1 MEAIAG
7 LSRAAARLAAICVLC
22 AGAVQAQTTPKYQA
36 ELLGT
41 AINAAAMNASGQ
53 VIGTTSSSSGNLRG
67 WIASSGSPLTEL
79 PLPPGRISSYANDIT
94 DQGLIAGAVGSAY
107 SPEFGGVAA
116 AWYPNGSGGY
126 TVVELGTLPGHVR
139 SNATALNDVG
149 DVVGW
154 SSDGTYRKPV
164 LFTGPSGIL
173 ELTSTG
179 IFDPSAINEKRVV
192 ADNSFT
198 VKLLDLNTMAV
209 TDLGVPTGYPSNY
222 LATRSAAINES
233 NQVAGQAILTTST
246 SCDRQAARH
255 TPVVGWEIFSSCGK
269 YNGAVDINDLG
280 DVVMQLNLY
289 PYVRFE
295 GLGTFRIED
304 LIDEAGGHWYVI
316 NGFGL
321 AINNARQMAV
331 PATNQVTGQ
340 SGLLLLTPENA
351 VGTPLCWGDGS
362 AIPCPCGNAS
372 APGSG
377 QGCLHSGAVGAV
389 LKGSGSAIVAND
401 DLVLHVTQGPP
412 GRIAM
417 FIQGVA
423 SISVPF
429 NDGILCAGT
438 PIVRLET
445 LVLDSAGSGSSSVP
459 IAAKGGAVVGVSR
472 IYQTWFRDPL
482 GPCGAASNLS
492 AALRVDWQ

>member
-1 MEAIAG
+1 MRALRFLRVAAG
-7 LSRAAARLAAICVLC
+7 FAAFSWLAFAP
-22 AGAVQAQTTPKYQA
+22 AFAQAPPKYQA
-36 ELLGT
+36 ELLGA
-41 AINAAAMNASGQ
+41 AINASAMNSSGQ
-53 VIGTTSSSSGNLRG
+53 VIGTTNGSSGNLRG

-107 SPEFGGVAA
+107 SPEFSGVAA

-126 TVVELGTLPGHVR
+126 TVVELGKLPGHVG
-139 SNATALNDVG
+139 SNATALNDAG
-149 DVVGW
+149 DIVGW
-154 SSDGTYRKPV
+154 SSNGTYRWPV
-164 LFTGPSGIL
+164 LFTAPSGIL
-173 ELTSTG
+173 DLTSTG
-179 IFDPSAINEKRVV
+179 IFDPHAINEKRVV
-192 ADNSFT
+192 ADSSFT

-222 LATRSAAINES
+222 LATSAAAINES
-233 NQVAGQAILTTST
+233 NQVAGLAILTTST

-255 TPVVGWEIFSSCGK
+255 TPGIGWKIFSSCGK

-289 PYVRFE
+289 PHVRFQ

-304 LIDEAGGHWYVI
+304 LIDAPVGHWYVI
-316 NGFGL
+316 NGYGL

-340 SGLLLLTPENA
+340 SGMLLLTPENA
-351 VGTPLCWGDGS
+351 VGTPLCWGDG
-362 AIPCPCGNAS
+362 ATLPCPCGNAS

-401 DLVLHVTQGPP
+401 DLVLHVTQGPAN
-412 GRIAM
+412 RIAM
-417 FIQGVA
+417 LIQGA
-423 SISVPF
+423 TSISMPF
-429 NDGILCAGT
+429 NDGILCAGS
-438 PIVRLET
+438 PIVRLQSV
-445 LVLDSAGSGSSSVP
+445 VLDSS
-459 IAAKGGAVVGVSR
+459 
-472 IYQTWFRDPL
+472 
-482 GPCGAASNLS
+482 GAAS
-492 AALRVDWQ
+492 